1 MLKTNKDKLVEMAVQ
16 GEIAHPRMYYIYDVS
31 HKGEVSELPTG
42 CGGICYNVRVGDD
55 AYGWLADHLEPGVT
69 VVYSR
74 ERAKREE
81 YLGLHVPVC
90 VGNRAVVISGDAKG
104 KEGIITGLHTG
115 VLIDF
120 PQETL
125 EKLCIGDK
133 ILIRAFG
140 TGLKLIDFPEIKIM
154 NITPELL
161 EKICN
166 VEGDTLNIKVR
177 KSVPSNLMGSGIGA
191 ISSSYADYDI
201 MTSDEKL
208 LEKYK
213 LKDLKLGDIV
223 LIEDH
228 FCGYG
233 PAYRKGAFTVGVV
246 VHGDSVYSGH
256 GPGVLPFLTS
266 EKKKNIKIN
275 FDDKASIGY
284 YLNCGRF
291 REK

>member
-16 GEIAHPRMYYIYDVS
+16 GEISHPRMYHMYDIS
-31 HKGEVSELPTG
+31 HKGEVKELPTG
-42 CGGICYNVRVGDD
+42 CGGICYNVKVGDD

-69 VVYSR
+69 VVYSQR
-74 ERAKREE
+74 DMKREE
-81 YLGLHVPVC
+81 ILGLHIPVC
-90 VGNRAVVISGDAKG
+90 VGNRAIVIGGDAKG
-104 KEGIITGLHTG
+104 IEGIVTGLHTG

-120 PQETL
+120 PQDSL
-125 EKLCIGDK
+125 EKLTIGDK
-133 ILIRAFG
+133 VLIRAYG
-140 TGLKLIDFPEIKIM
+140 GGLKLLDFPEIKCM

-161 EKICN
+161 EKICYVEEDVLN
-166 VEGDTLNIKVR
+166 VRVR
-177 KSVPSNLMGSGIGA
+177 RSVPSNLMGSGIGA
-191 ISSSYADYDI
+191 ISSSYVDYDI

-208 LEKYK
+208 LKKYK

-223 LIEDH
+223 VIEDH

-233 PAYRKGAFTVGVV
+233 PAYRKGAVTVGVV

-266 EKKKNIKIN
+266 EKKKKIKIT